1 LAGVILMS
9 ALGHLVIGHEN
20 EIYGHF
26 TCDDEVAR
34 FQWTRAQPPF
44 FFPFVERRLMNPPP
58 CTRAPQ
64 GAPFLAAPSRRYGPI
79 SES

>member
-34 FQWTRAQPPF
+34 FQWTWALLSGTFSKVRTI
-44 FFPFVERRLMNPPP
+44 NSKSI
-58 CTRAPQ
+58 C
-64 GAPFLAAPSRRYGPI
+64 PSLLV
-79 SES
+79 SN